1 MRISNKI
8 ISMVMVLLL
17 VVGMLPIST
26 MTVFAADTHK
36 HCVCGGNTDIGD
48 HTAHSDIA
56 FTEWTSTDSMPDTAG
71 NYVLLND
78 VTISDNLSWKPSDGI
93 VLCLNGHTL
102 TLTAI
107 SAYYDFT
114 LCDCTG
120 NGKIVGSGESVYTIA
135 MASTATF
142 TMYGGTVSGSESVSG
157 VYVYGRFN
165 MYGGT
170 VGDCGSVGVQTKN
183 NGTFNMYGGIIN
195 GNRNANHG
203 GGVRLDGGTFN
214 MYGGAVT
221 SNESFSG
228 SGVFVDDGAVFNMSG
243 GMISE
248 NYAESFGGGVE
259 LESGSVFVMTGGEIS
274 GNRTSDNETRQT
286 YGGGVFVTVGA
297 DMTVSGNSVVK
308 GNTAS
313 NGGNNV
319 HLQYATGQAYI
330 TIGDLA
336 DGADIGISMY
346 EYGVFSVG
354 GKDNSQYFTADN
366 PDYMVA
372 VDGENLKLVKA
383 EVQVGKVTLKNG
395 EYTTDG
401 KEKTPGEPTGE
412 GYAYFKNGVLTL
424 NNFEY
429 EGVGAVNSE
438 NGGAGKGIIYTT
450 NDLDIEIIGDNIIK
464 DTSEESYPGVVYV
477 PAILNIYGGGNL
489 TIHSLKN
496 TGIRAFGLT
505 AKDVTFDIDSSG
517 EGSVGLL
524 CHNSDDEDFCLEN
537 VTANIRAEEGGIVGG
552 GTVEIENC
560 NIDIVVGERGIRSES
575 YIEIINSKI
584 IVVSSNLALTQNK
597 GEIKL
602 VSGQYILEGNNEE
615 FGAIY
620 TNKYITLTFPIT
632 DYYYRTGKD
641 ENFVKSSDVPFAY
654 DKQMYIEI
662 FTEDRSVPV
671 EIEWYGDTSFAYDET
686 EKSVAANIRNK
697 ADGDIVELVLS
708 ENTATDAGVYTATVT
723 GLTGKDAAKYTLDG
737 VQNLTLSWEIIKGEQ
752 ATPSTPVGMSTT
764 YIDTT
769 DGKITGVDSTME
781 YRKEGETAY
790 TAVVGTEIINLS
802 AGTYYVRYAEK
813 PNYNA
818 SPDTEI
824 VISEGG
830 KRTPNID
837 IEPTASRIIIGG
849 KLSDSTLTGGVAS
862 VPGEFAWVNTD
873 AVMNTAGKFDMLVRF
888 TPNDDATYK
897 TVDFE
902 IEVEVVVCDT
912 SSGKH
917 DYTEQKNDAN
927 EHWAVCAKCEIE
939 QPNSREAHS
948 GGTATCTA
956 KAKCEVCDTEYGD
969 IGVHNYENG
978 KCTVC
983 DAADP
988 NYVPDSP
995 QTGDPGVTRLWIIMV
1010 ASLVG
1015 IVALIGFSKKRRAI

>member
-1 MRISNKI
+1 MKRTNRIM
-8 ISMVMVLLL
+8 SMLLAVIMV
-17 VVGMLPIST
+17 VCMLPVS
-26 MTVFAADTHK
+26 VFAADTHK

-48 HTAHSDIA
+48 HTTHSDIE
-56 FTEWTSTDSMPDTAG
+56 FTPWTSTNSMPTDAG

-313 NGGNNV
+313 NGENNV

-412 GYAYFKNGVLTL
+412 GYAYFKDGVLTL

-489 TIHSLKN
+489 TMYSLKN
-496 TGIRAFGLT
+496 TGIRAYGLT
-505 AKDVTFDIDSSG
+505 AKNVTLNIESSG
-517 EGSVGLL
+517 ENSIGLQ
-524 CHNSDDEDFCLEN
+524 CHNSDGETFCLEN
-537 VTANIRAEEGGIVGG
+537 VVANIDVVETGILCAGSM
-552 GTVEIENC
+552 TIENSD
-560 NIDIVVGERGIRSES
+560 IDIQVKRHGILENNG
-575 YIEIINSKI
+575 IEIIDSQ
-584 IVVSSNLALTQNK
+584 IVCISDYISISHNTVYGKLTLSD
-597 GEIKL
+597 GH
-602 VSGQYILEGNNEE
+602 YILEGGGKN
-615 FGAIY
+615 GAIY
-620 TNKYITLTFPIT
+620 LVTDTLELPTSDF
-632 DYYYRTGKD
+632 YYRTDKD
-641 ENFVKSSDVPFAY
+641 ADFVKNSDVPFTY
-654 DKQMYIEI
+654 NENKYVEI
-662 FTEDRSVPV
+662 FTEDKIIPV
-671 EIEWYGDTSFAYDET
+671 EIEWSENASFVYDGT
-686 EKSVAANIRNK
+686 EKSITAKIKNK

-737 VQNLTLSWEIIKGEQ
+737 VQNLTKNWEITKAEQ
-752 ATPSTPVGMSTT
+752 AAPTSPVGANTS
-764 YIDTT
+764 YVDTT

-781 YRKEGETAY
+781 YRKSGETDY

-824 VISEGG
+824 VISDGG

-912 SSGKH
+912 ESGKH

-1010 ASLVG
+1010 ASLAG